1 VTQLIRVA
9 LVAVTAALCVT
20 LPTGGAQAATPTKNT
35 LYTDASVDADQPG
48 SIKIKVGSSTSKI
61 AKLTLSVT
69 CDDGSKEKVVRKDI
83 RLSDGYFEVFVGPGQ
98 SISGAF
104 VSKKKASGK
113 FRVAICSGAFVG
125 EFDAK
130 K

>member
-1 VTQLIRVA
+1 VA

-20 LPTGGAQAATPTKNT
+20 LPAGGAHAATPTKNT

-48 SIKIKVGSSTSKI
+48 SIKIKVGGSTDKI
-61 AKLTLSVT
+61 AKLTLTVT
-69 CDDGSKEKVVRKDI
+69 CSDGSKEKVVRKNI
-83 RLSDGYFEVFVGPGQ
+83 GLLSGGYFETFVGPGQ
-98 SISGAF
+98 SIAGAF
-104 VSKKKASGK
+104 VSKKKVSGK